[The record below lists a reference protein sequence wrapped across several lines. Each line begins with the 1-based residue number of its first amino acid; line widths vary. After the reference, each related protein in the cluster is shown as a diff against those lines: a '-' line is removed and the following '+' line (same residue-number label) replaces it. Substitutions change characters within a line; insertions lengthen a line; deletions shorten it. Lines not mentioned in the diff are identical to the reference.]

1 MFELQQ
7 KPTTIKI
14 GFAGARKSLMSVV
27 TVDKMANIT
36 FCVKEKMYSTFF
48 SPAMNIKTGY

>member
-36 FCVKEKMYSTFF
+36 FCVKEKKVHF
-48 SPAMNIKTGY
+48 SPLQ